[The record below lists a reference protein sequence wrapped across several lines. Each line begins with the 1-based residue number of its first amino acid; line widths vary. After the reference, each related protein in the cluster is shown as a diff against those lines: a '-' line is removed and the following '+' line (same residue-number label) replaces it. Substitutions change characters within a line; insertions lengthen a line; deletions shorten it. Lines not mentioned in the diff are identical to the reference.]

1 MPGFELIGKEEK
13 RELDNLMDKSG
24 ILFRHGFDNL
34 RNGVYKTREFEK
46 NFSNQMNVQDA
57 LAVTSGTAAL
67 LVALKAFGIGQ
78 GDEVIT
84 QSFTFVATV
93 EAIVESGAKPIICD
107 IDSTL
112 NLDPEALEAKI
123 SNKTKAIIVVHML
136 GTPCNLNPIIKI
148 AEKNK
153 VNLEFEAS
161 VCGGVP
167 IIRSLKEGLIANKI
181 KKVFGIFN
189 GTSNYILSS
198 MDKENKSFNEVL
210 KNAQRLG
217 YAESNPTS
225 DLNGDDVA
233 SKLKILSSLC
243 FNSFLNKNI
252 HVEGI
257 KDIDKDDIKYAK
269 KLGYKIKLLGY
280 AELIGKNIFQR
291 VHPTLI
297 RNSSYVGSI
306 DGVLNA
312 VIIDGNPVGQSII
325 QGEGAGPAATT
336 SALISDISSILR
348 GNIKFPFS
356 ISNKER
362 KNLNF
367 KDISERFFSAYFRFN
382 VTDKPGVLSNITQIF
397 SRNKVSIKRLVQ
409 DPNKNK
415 SSSSIIIITHPSK
428 DKSLNKIIQTIN
440 KRSYVKKRSK
450 LIRIDDE

>member
-1 MPGFELIGKEEK
+1 MKKLNIAIIGLGNIGSYLYKYLNQNKKIISKKNNCIPNITYISARNKNRKRNFKINKKIWLNNYLDATKNKNVDLIVELIGGAEGPAKK
-13 RELDNLMDKSG
+13 L
-24 ILFRHGFDNL
+24 
-34 RNGVYKTREFEK
+34 VFE
-46 NFSNQMNVQDA
+46 
-57 LAVTSGTAAL
+57 
-67 LVALKAFGIGQ
+67 ALKNKKHVVTANKALIAKY
-78 GDEVIT
+78 GD
-84 QSFTFVATV
+84 QLS
-93 EAIVESGAKPIICD
+93 
-107 IDSTL
+107 
-112 NLDPEALEAKI
+112 
-123 SNKTKAIIVVHML
+123 
-136 GTPCNLNPIIKI
+136 KI

-181 KKVFGIFN
+181 NKVFGIFN

-210 KNAQRLG
+210 KNAQKLG

-257 KDIDKDDIKYAK
+257 KDIDKDDINYAK
-269 KLGYKIKLLGY
+269 RLGYKIKLLGY

>member
-1 MPGFELIGKEEK
+1 MRKINIAIVGLGNIGSYLYKYLKKNKQILAKKNNCIPNIICLSARNKNRNRGFKINNKQWVKNYLDVTKKKEVDLIIELIGGSEGPAKK
-13 RELDNLMDKSG
+13 
-24 ILFRHGFDNL
+24 
-34 RNGVYKTREFEK
+34 
-46 NFSNQMNVQDA
+46 
-57 LAVTSGTAAL
+57 
-67 LVALKAFGIGQ
+67 LVFNALKNKKHVVTAN
-78 GDEVIT
+78 
-84 QSFTFVATV
+84 
-93 EAIVESGAKPIICD
+93 K
-107 IDSTL
+107 
-112 NLDPEALEAKI
+112 ALI
-123 SNKTKAIIVVHML
+123 SNYGDQL
-136 GTPCNLNPIIKI
+136 SKI
-148 AEKNK
+148 AEKNR
-153 VNLEFEAS
+153 VNLEFEAA

-167 IIRSLKEGLIANKI
+167 IIRSLKESLIANKI
-181 KKVFGIFN
+181 NKVYGIFN
-189 GTSNYILSS
+189 GTSNYILSL
-198 MDKENKSFNEVL
+198 MDKENKNFNEVL
-210 KNAQRLG
+210 IKAQKLG

-225 DLNGDDVA
+225 DLSGEDVA
-233 SKLKILSSLC
+233 AKLKILSSLC

-280 AELIGKNIFQR
+280 AERIGKNIFQR

-297 RNSSYVGSI
+297 RDSSYVGSI

-348 GNIKFPFS
+348 GNVKFPFS

-367 KDISERFFSAYFRFN
+367 QQISERYFSAYFRFN
-382 VTDKPGVLSNITQIF
+382 VIDRPGVLSNITKVF

-409 DPNKNK
+409 DPNKNNN
-415 SSSSIIIITHPSK
+415 SSSIIIITHHSK

-440 KRSYVKKRSK
+440 KRPYIKRRSK
-450 LIRIDDE
+450 LIRIADE

>member
-1 MPGFELIGKEEK
+1 MKKLNIAIVGLGNIGSYLYKYLKKNREILSKKNNCIPNILFISAKNKNRKRSFKILKKEWVNNYLDLTTNKNVHLIVELIGGAE
-13 RELDNLMDKSG
+13 G
-24 ILFRHGFDNL
+24 
-34 RNGVYKTREFEK
+34 
-46 NFSNQMNVQDA
+46 
-57 LAVTSGTAAL
+57 AAKK
-67 LVALKAFGIGQ
+67 LVFNALKNKKHVVTANKALIAKY
-78 GDEVIT
+78 GD
-84 QSFTFVATV
+84 QLS
-93 EAIVESGAKPIICD
+93 
-107 IDSTL
+107 
-112 NLDPEALEAKI
+112 
-123 SNKTKAIIVVHML
+123 
-136 GTPCNLNPIIKI
+136 KI

-181 KKVFGIFN
+181 SKVFGIFN

-198 MDKENKSFNEVL
+198 MDKENKSFKEVL
-210 KNAQRLG
+210 QNAQKLG

-233 SKLKILSSLC
+233 AKLKILSSLC
-243 FNSFLNKNI
+243 FNSFLNENI

-257 KDIDKDDIKYAK
+257 KDIDKEDINYTKR
-269 KLGYKIKLLGY
+269 LGYKIKLLGY

-297 RNSSYVGSI
+297 KDSSYVGSI

-312 VIIDGNPVGQSII
+312 VIIEGNPVGQSII

-362 KNLNF
+362 KFLNF
-367 KDISERFFSAYFRFN
+367 KDISERSFSAYFRFN